1 MGLYLV
7 SEQLNVS
14 NSYLSTAFKNA
25 YGVSLVQYLNRL
37 RVEHAKKLI
46 LEPPMSIKEI
56 ALASGFP
63 ATSISFVC
71 SRSRKTLLRPCC
83 AKSRRKSPHL
93 LECRFVINKK
103 GLTDFF
109 KSVRPFSFRIN

>member
-46 LEPPMSIKEI
+46 LDPPMSIKEI
-56 ALASGFP
+56 ALASGF
-63 ATSISFVC
+63 SSD
-71 SRSRKTLLRPCC
+71 
-83 AKSRRKSPHL
+83 
-93 LECRFVINKK
+93 INFIRCVQEAGKHYSVHAAQKAAGRAHTCLSAASLSTKK
-103 GLTDFF
+103 
-109 KSVRPFSFRIN
+109 V

>member
-25 YGVSLVQYLNRL
+25 YGVSLVQYLTRL

-46 LEPPMSIKEI
+46 LEPPHEHQGDRTGFRFFQRHQFHSCVQEAGKHYSVH
-56 ALASGFP
+56 AAQKAAGRARTCLSAASLS
-63 ATSISFVC
+63 T
-71 SRSRKTLLRPCC
+71 
-83 AKSRRKSPHL
+83 
-93 LECRFVINKK
+93 KK
-103 GLTDFF
+103 
-109 KSVRPFSFRIN
+109 V

>member
-56 ALASGFP
+56 ALASGLSSDINFTRLFKNQENTTPSMLRKKPPEEP
-63 ATSISFVC
+63 A
-71 SRSRKTLLRPCC
+71 P
-83 AKSRRKSPHL
+83 A
-93 LECRFVINKK
+93 
-103 GLTDFF
+103 
-109 KSVRPFSFRIN
+109 

>member
-56 ALASGFP
+56 ALASG
-63 ATSISFVC
+63 
-71 SRSRKTLLRPCC
+71 
-83 AKSRRKSPHL
+83 
-93 LECRFVINKK
+93 
-103 GLTDFF
+103 
-109 KSVRPFSFRIN
+109 